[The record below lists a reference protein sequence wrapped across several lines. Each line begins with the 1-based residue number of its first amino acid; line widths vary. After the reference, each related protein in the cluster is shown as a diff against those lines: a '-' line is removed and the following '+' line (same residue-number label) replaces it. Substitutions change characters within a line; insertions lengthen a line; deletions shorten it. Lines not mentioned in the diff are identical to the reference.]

1 MNLSKPDAEASAQYY
16 PIFFL
21 LTFVSQSTYKLFKSP
36 QYSEDISST
45 YIPFPVNT
53 EKTRVDIGTLGIAGK
68 LSFDFDNDDRTTY
81 ELEQVARI
89 QFFTQN
95 RVNGTWDKTYFD
107 AVKCK
112 ELYEGRDEWAQ
123 LQEEFPLD

>member
-1 MNLSKPDAEASAQYY
+1 M
-16 PIFFL
+16 
-21 LTFVSQSTYKLFKSP
+21 
-36 QYSEDISST
+36 
-45 YIPFPVNT
+45 NT